1 MLKTPLRDLLGIEKP
16 VFQGGMAW
24 IADASLASAVSE
36 AGGLGIIAAMNADAN
51 WLRDQIHEL
60 RARTDKPFG
69 VNVMLMSPFAD
80 EVAQVVI
87 DERVPVVVTGAGNPT
102 KYMKAWNEAGIK
114 VIPVVA
120 SVALA
125 RLVARRGATAV
136 VAEGTESGGHIGETS
151 TMALVPQV
159 VDAVD
164 IPVVAAGGIADG
176 RGVAAAFMLGAAG
189 VQVGTRFLVADECT
203 VAEQYKEMVLKAND
217 TSTRATGRSTGH
229 PVRAL
234 KSPFTNAYA
243 KSEAAGASI
252 EELGAMG
259 TGALRKAAKDGNYE
273 EGSFLCGQIAGMVNE
288 CQSAREI
295 VDDLVDG
302 AERVLKG
309 ASAWVRSVF
318 VCRPGRPAPRDG
330 RRPDRGIAGGRRGV
344 RHCRRGAPGDQRAV
358 PERLQGGALA
368 DREHAAVRVRSR
380 PGSGCRSA

>member
-1 MLKTPLRDLLGIEKP
+1 MLKSPLCDLLGIEKP

-136 VAEGTESGGHIGETS
+136 VAEGAESGGHIGETS
-151 TMALVPQV
+151 TMALVP
-159 VDAVD
+159 
-164 IPVVAAGGIADG
+164 AGCRCG
-176 RGVAAAFMLGAAG
+176 RYPRGGGRRHRRWPWCGGRLYARAAG
-189 VQVGTRFLVADECT
+189 VQVGTRFLVANECT
-203 VAEQYKEMVLKAND
+203 VSEQYKEMVLKAND
-217 TSTRATGRSTGH
+217 TSTRATGRSTDTRCV
-229 PVRAL
+229 PSRAP
-234 KSPFTNAYA
+234 SPTPTPRARRPGV
-243 KSEAAGASI
+243 SV

-259 TGALRKAAKDGNYE
+259 HGALRKAAKDGNYE

-288 CQSAREI
+288 RQSAREI

-302 AERVLKG
+302 AEHVLKG
-309 ASAWVRSVF
+309 ACAWV
-318 VCRPGRPAPRDG
+318 A
-330 RRPDRGIAGGRRGV
+330 
-344 RHCRRGAPGDQRAV
+344 
-358 PERLQGGALA
+358 
-368 DREHAAVRVRSR
+368 
-380 PGSGCRSA
+380 